1 MSEMSRRS
9 FLKAGTAAA
18 AGMAVASNSVFAKE
32 PAAKKKKVAPSD
44 KLNIIG
50 VGVGGRGSADLRAME
65 SQNII
70 ALADVDWKYADPVF
84 QRYPDAKKYNDF
96 REERMS
102 DNKVVTMVLRK
113 VCNKVKELG
122 TFKFQEKIASLRELV
137 EKE

>member
-1 MSEMSRRS
+1 
-9 FLKAGTAAA
+9 
-18 AGMAVASNSVFAKE
+18 MAVASNSVFAKE

-96 REERMS
+96 R
-102 DNKVVTMVLRK
+102 
-113 VCNKVKELG
+113 VCFDEMLD
-122 TFKFQEKIASLRELV
+122 
-137 EKE
+137 